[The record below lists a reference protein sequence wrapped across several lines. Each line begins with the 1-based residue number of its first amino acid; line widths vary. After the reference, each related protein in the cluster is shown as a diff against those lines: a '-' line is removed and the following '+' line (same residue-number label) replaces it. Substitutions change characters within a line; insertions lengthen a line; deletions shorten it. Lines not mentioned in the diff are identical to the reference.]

1 MAINGA
7 HGINGAAGTA
17 PESNKTVDLDGGATA
32 VDQAVVGGLKEEKH
46 SSLVSTDTPKLFS
59 LANQG
64 VIVTGGARGLG
75 LCIATSLL
83 EASAAHVYC
92 VDILPNP
99 VEGEWKVAQDVAS
112 KFGGNI
118 EYRQLDITDE
128 EAVGRVFS
136 DIYSSCQYSITG
148 FFGAAGIQQM
158 IPAIDYP
165 LKDFRRV
172 MEVNVTGT
180 FITVQAAA
188 REMKERNIPGSIV
201 ITASMSGS
209 IANKGL
215 TCLAYNTSKSALLQL
230 CRSAAAEWGAYG
242 IRVNTLSPG
251 YIRTAMTD
259 GLLAQRPDLE
269 KEWLSGS
276 MLHRLSTPDEF
287 RGPVLFLLS
296 KASSFV
302 TGADLLVDGG
312 HTAY

>member
-1 MAINGA
+1 MATKGVN
-7 HGINGAAGTA
+7 GINGAVGVA
-17 PESNKTVDLDGGATA
+17 PEANKSVNLDDGSTA
-32 VDQAVVGGLKEEKH
+32 VDQAVVGGIKEEKH
-46 SSLVSTDTPKLFS
+46 SSLASIDTLRLFS

-99 VEGEWKVAQDVAS
+99 VEDEWKIANEVAS
-112 KFGGNI
+112 KFGGKI

-128 EAVGRVFS
+128 EAVRRVFS
-136 DIYSSCQYSITG
+136 DIYSSCQYTISG

-158 IPAIDYP
+158 MTAIDYP
-165 LKDFRRV
+165 VNDFRRI
-172 MEVNVTGT
+172 MDVNVTGT

-188 REMKERNIPGSIV
+188 REMKERKIPGSIV

-215 TCLAYNTSKSALLQL
+215 TCIAYNTSKSALLQL

>member
-1 MAINGA
+1 MAIDGETNGQVA
-7 HGINGAAGTA
+7 KGTA
-17 PESNKTVDLDGGATA
+17 PQADKTVPMKNGAQV
-32 VDQAVVGGLKEEKH
+32 VDQAVVGGLSQKGE
-46 SSLVSTDTPKLFS
+46 SLAGISTAGLFS
-59 LANQG
+59 LAGQG
-64 VIVTGGARGLG
+64 VVVTGGARGLG

-92 VDILPNP
+92 LDILPSP
-99 VEGEWKVAQDVAS
+99 VQDEWSVAEATA
-112 KFGGNI
+112 KKHGGKI
-118 EYRQLDITDE
+118 EYRKLDITDAD
-128 EAVGRVFS
+128 AVQRVFS
-136 DIYSSCQYSITG
+136 DIYETCPCEISG

-158 IPAIDYP
+158 VPAVDYSAA
-165 LKDFRRV
+165 DFRRI

-180 FITVQAAA
+180 FLTLQAAA
-188 REMKERNIPGSIV
+188 KEMIQRGIRGSLV
-201 ITASMSGS
+201 VTASMSGT

-215 TCLAYNTSKSALLQL
+215 TCLPYNTSKSALLQM
-230 CRSAAAEWGAYG
+230 CRSAAAEWGAHG
-242 IRVNTLSPG
+242 IRVNSLSPG